1 MYPSILRSYNMC
13 YSTLVLPGCPVPENV
28 YEIDT
33 GLGVYKFAQDTP
45 GIVPELLK
53 NLATWRKDA
62 KKKMAVCKAAGDS
75 FGASVWDGAQLAFK
89 VSMNSVY
96 GFLGASQGFL
106 PCVPIAAAVT
116 STGNY
121 ILKIYQVP

>member
-1 MYPSILRSYNMC
+1 MC

-62 KKKMAVCKAAGDS
+62 KEKMAACKAVGDS

>member
-1 MYPSILRSYNMC
+1 MC
-13 YSTLVLPGCPVPENV
+13 YSTLVLPGSPVPEDV

-33 GLGVYKFAQDTP
+33 GLGVYRFAQGTP

-53 NLATWRKDA
+53 NLAVWRKDA
-62 KKKMAVCKAAGDS
+62 KKKMAACKEVGDT
-75 FGASVWDGAQLAFK
+75 FGAGVWDGAQLAFK

-96 GFLGASQGFL
+96 GFLGASHGFL

-116 STGNY
+116 STG
-121 ILKIYQVP
+121 K